1 MLIRYAVIKRFEI
14 SFVDDIGAN
23 VVDLEDFAAYL
34 KEHILVRLDVLAS
47 HVEDIEL

>member
-1 MLIRYAVIKRFEI
+1 MLLLRFEI
-14 SFVDDIGAN
+14 SFSYDIGAN